1 MKPATIEFVK
11 QRFAEYYQKQTLA
24 APSSL
29 EQREWGFVFFDTTSA
44 VRMRRH
50 MAFADPLELTAYVRS
65 LIPAHAYY
73 STAYYQTP
81 SAPTMNDKHWAGAD
95 LIFDLDADHLRNAP
109 TSYNEMLEFVKAET
123 LKLLDFLTGD
133 FGFGAEEVQVVF
145 SGGRGYHIHVRDPRV
160 THLGSGERR
169 EIVDYLTGRGLD
181 LERFMYKQATEGDFG
196 IEKGT
201 AFRCPPGDAPGWA
214 GRVNK
219 SVLSF
224 VRQIHALDKEEAIS
238 QLSSRKGIGTRK
250 AARFYEGL
258 MAKDEMGEDIFDK
271 INRGLID
278 LSFGSPEFWK
288 MLIKE
293 NLEGVQV
300 QLSQDKTEVDDPLV
314 GLPIDRAKGE
324 TDEPVTTDV
333 KRLIRFPLSL
343 HGGTGLRVTPLT
355 ISGLA
360 AFDPLRDAVVFGDR
374 PVEVCLRGPYAIE
387 MKGESFDLEEGPTVL
402 PQYAAVFLA
411 ARKVAELGKALDR

>member
-1 MKPATIEFVK
+1 MKPETVK
-11 QRFAEYYQKQTLA
+11 FLRSRFREYYLEA
-24 APSSL
+24 SL
-29 EQREWGFVFFDTTSA
+29 EMPPQMERREWGFILFDDMPKFVMHRHRSFSTRSELVDYIRTS
-44 VRMRRH
+44 V
-50 MAFADPLELTAYVRS
+50 
-65 LIPAHAYY
+65 PAHVYHSAAIYELP
-73 STAYYQTP
+73 A
-81 SAPTMNDKHWAGAD
+81 APTMREKGWLGAD

-402 PQYAAVFLA
+402 PQYAAVVLA

>member
-1 MKPATIEFVK
+1 
-11 QRFAEYYQKQTLA
+11 
-24 APSSL
+24 
-29 EQREWGFVFFDTTSA
+29 
-44 VRMRRH
+44 
-50 MAFADPLELTAYVRS
+50 
-65 LIPAHAYY
+65 
-73 STAYYQTP
+73 
-81 SAPTMNDKHWAGAD
+81 
-95 LIFDLDADHLRNAP
+95 
-109 TSYNEMLEFVKAET
+109 
-123 LKLLDFLTGD
+123 
-133 FGFGAEEVQVVF
+133 
-145 SGGRGYHIHVRDPRV
+145 
-160 THLGSGERR
+160 
-169 EIVDYLTGRGLD
+169 
-181 LERFMYKQATEGDFG
+181 
-196 IEKGT
+196 
-201 AFRCPPGDAPGWA
+201 
-214 GRVNK
+214 
-219 SVLSF
+219 
-224 VRQIHALDKEEAIS
+224 
-238 QLSSRKGIGTRK
+238 
-250 AARFYEGL
+250 
-258 MAKDEMGEDIFDK
+258 K

-343 HGGTGLRVTPLT
+343 HGGTGFRVTPLT

-402 PQYAAVFLA
+402 PSM
-411 ARKVAELGKALDR
+411 RPSSS